1 MHRSS
6 LFLLLFVL
14 YCVEIGVILVLWP
27 WTSSWDRLWVQ
38 LPWHQLR
45 QLGLDPLFRGV
56 ISGFGALHLVWGAH
70 DLDLWLT
77 RRRRHHRPES

>member
-6 LFLLLFVL
+6 LFLILFVV
-14 YCVEIGVILVLWP
+14 YCIEVGVILVLWP

-38 LPWHQLR
+38 LPWDQLR
-45 QLGLDPLFRGV
+45 LLALNPLLRSV
-56 ISGFGALHLVWGAH
+56 VSAFGGLHLVWGAH

-77 RRRRHHRPES
+77 RRRRARS